1 MIIYLDPLSP
11 KDSSDLPGSYPSPSA
26 QDKSL
31 FRRFGA
37 RRATSYSHT
46 WSCSQVGFTQAR
58 VTTGT
63 GGLLHRLF
71 TLTLLPP
78 KAGSGRYVFCGTF
91 RPFRMNPC
99 GPTSYVAP
107 CPGELGLSSL
117 RLRSGRS
124 SILLW
129 QMKLANGNTFCFP

>member
-11 KDSSDLPGSYPSPSA
+11 KDSSDLPGSYPA
-26 QDKSL
+26 EG
-31 FRRFGA
+31 GA
-37 RRATSYSHT
+37 RRATSYFHT

-78 KAGSGRYVFCGTF
+78 EAGSGRYVFCGTF
-91 RPFRMNPC
+91 RPFRMNPY
-99 GPTSYVAP
+99 GPTRYVAPCPEPSGSGP

-117 RLRSGRS
+117 RSRRRRDFRAIIYSA
-124 SILLW
+124 
-129 QMKLANGNTFCFP
+129 LANRTCQ